1 MKEVEMDAFKASEVF
16 EVAVQIEQN
25 GEKLYRHAVKVT
37 DDPKMKDVFNHL
49 AEEEVKHK
57 RLFEGLAAKAEH
69 YQPPETYPGE
79 YCSYVRAYAE
89 GIVFSPEK
97 MEQEL
102 AKVGSADDAVE
113 MGIQREIESILYYLE
128 IKSFVPKNQWQDV
141 DGIIE
146 EERKHY
152 LRLVDLKTDLS

>member
-1 MKEVEMDAFKASEVF
+1 MDAFKASEVF

-25 GEKLYRHAVKVT
+25 GEKLYRHAVNVT
-37 DDPKMKDVFNHL
+37 DDPKMKDVFNYL
-49 AEEEVKHK
+49 AEEEVKH
-57 RLFEGLAAKAEH
+57 RGLFEALAEKVEH
-69 YQPPETYPGE
+69 YQPPEAYPGE

-102 AKVGSADDAVE
+102 AKIKSAGDAVE

-128 IKSFVPKNQWQDV
+128 IKSFVPKNQWEDV
-141 DGIIE
+141 DRIIE
-146 EERKHY
+146 EERTHY
-152 LRLVDLKTDLS
+152 LRLVDLKRDLT